1 MTSSSDRNSG
11 YLAATPPR
19 QLAGPANASTPPDL
33 FRHEVLAGRQAQWL
47 GRVVLAPRPSHRLFT
62 GFGVLA
68 IAGVAALLWFGSYTH
83 KARINGWLVPDLGLI
98 RVVAP
103 QPGIVT
109 QVYVKEGDDVPG
121 GAPLL
126 LLSTEVESEAVGAT
140 HKQVVRR
147 LRDRRDSL
155 MAERPRQQQ
164 LYTQQT
170 EGGAARLAAMA
181 TEREQ
186 LQRAI
191 DIQQARVQ
199 LADRTLAQMRD
210 LRVRQLVTEV
220 RLQAAEQDTLDQA
233 VKLKEYQRKL
243 AGLDQ
248 DLAKLRSELGELPL
262 RQQTQLG
269 EIDRNVAALEQE
281 LAEAESRRQILL
293 TAPQA
298 GTISAVQAA
307 PGSNVS
313 TTVPLLSIVPA
324 GSELQAQLFSPS
336 RSIGFVQV
344 GQRVLLRYQSFPYQK
359 FGFYEGH
366 VVDVSRAALSPSELP
381 PQLSGLASLFGST
394 EPVYR
399 ITVAPA
405 KQTATAYGKPV
416 ALQPGMQVEA
426 DVLIETRSLIEW
438 VLDPLYTLTGGGS
451 Q

>member
-1 MTSSSDRNSG
+1 MPTALHRQIAESSAPENS
-11 YLAATPPR
+11 R
-19 QLAGPANASTPPDL
+19 KL
-33 FRHEVLAGRQAQWL
+33 FRPEVLSQQQAHWL
-47 GRVVLAPRPSHRLFT
+47 GKVVLAASPSHSLFT
-62 GFGVLA
+62 AFGVLA
-68 IAGVAALLWFGSYTH
+68 IAGVAALSWFGSYTH
-83 KARINGWLVPDLGLI
+83 KARINGWLTPDLGLI

-103 QPGIVT
+103 QPGIISE
-109 QVYVKEGDDVPG
+109 VYVKEGDEVAA

-126 LLSTEVESEAVGAT
+126 ILSTEVESEAGAT
-140 HKQVVRR
+140 RKQVIRR
-147 LRDRRDSL
+147 LRDRRESL
-155 MAERPRQQQ
+155 LAERERQKQLFKQQ
-164 LYTQQT
+164 AE
-170 EGGAARLAAMA
+170 EGTVRLATMA

-199 LADRTLAQMRD
+199 LADRTLEQMRD

-243 AGLDQ
+243 AGLEQ
-248 DLAKLRSELGELPL
+248 DLAKLRGELGELPL